1 MTVIGNNSAN
11 NTNPLAN
18 ISVTGAKGTDGSTGV
33 TSFLDI
39 ISMLSSSAQA
49 LDLSSNTDLLVTQ
62 TEPEVEPSTLALLQK
77 FLDQEQISVPLH
89 SEIFSEDISTD
100 AASKF
105 IDFLNKQIE
114 SKEIKAGSLQGVT
127 DADVSVNQNVLI
139 NAALKEL
146 KTAFPGRGE
155 DLKGDNILKSNSA
168 IIENPATNF
177 LAEKLPEVSN
187 RVINTS
193 IMDDPQPTVVS
204 IDLSP
209 IIKDLPAVYDDI
221 EITKIFVNPNDLV
234 ESSDNEGT
242 NSVNGAIVK
251 LEALIKPNSAE
262 VSLKTDKHEPITK
275 VIDFEE
281 SDAKESKTINLEI
294 DKLKNT
300 TLLFNLRMENLHSG
314 SNFPQKLNLRF
325 SEPKPPS
332 TNLTLNISE
341 NENAEFI
348 NDVHLRDF
356 MHAAVVGNSSE
367 SEGEKSKLD
376 SGSTIQIFMPKDK
389 KELISRQSLNFVS
402 AADLSEDFAEKLIS
416 RLNSLVSG
424 EFDNRQM
431 LNNLRSEISKN
442 EAIINLDDNLRL
454 PISDLLTAFKR
465 KTKNRLMVST
475 ADVVSYRD
483 ALNSN
488 EKPGYDFQ
496 WVSAIANK
504 DIFSDEKIVGVNQG
518 IRANSSRI
526 ETSEAKLG
534 SNNVTEQARFQAQ
547 GNPADATAK
556 QNMPN
561 IGQNAALNSLNL
573 YEAQFSSRLGM
584 LLADQIAKGSE
595 NFELQLEPES
605 FGKVRV
611 NVSLESSNVEVK
623 MVAENSAAVMALRGS
638 ESVLQFIAEQNG
650 LKLSEYSVDMQN
662 NQNGDNTNRK
672 DGSDR
677 NKNEVNEVLKET
689 DDENTITVSEN
700 GYNLNLLA

>member
-62 TEPEVEPSTLALLQK
+62 TEPGVEPSTLALLQK

-89 SEIFSEDISTD
+89 SEILSEDISTD
-100 AASKF
+100 AAAKF

-193 IMDDPQPTVVS
+193 IMDDPQPKVVS

-431 LNNLRSEISKN
+431 LNNLRSEISKMRQLSIWM
-442 EAIINLDDNLRL
+442 IICDYQFQ
-454 PISDLLTAFKR
+454 IS
-465 KTKNRLMVST
+465 
-475 ADVVSYRD
+475 
-483 ALNSN
+483 
-488 EKPGYDFQ
+488 
-496 WVSAIANK
+496 
-504 DIFSDEKIVGVNQG
+504 
-518 IRANSSRI
+518 
-526 ETSEAKLG
+526 
-534 SNNVTEQARFQAQ
+534 
-547 GNPADATAK
+547 
-556 QNMPN
+556 
-561 IGQNAALNSLNL
+561 
-573 YEAQFSSRLGM
+573 
-584 LLADQIAKGSE
+584 
-595 NFELQLEPES
+595 
-605 FGKVRV
+605 
-611 NVSLESSNVEVK
+611 
-623 MVAENSAAVMALRGS
+623 
-638 ESVLQFIAEQNG
+638 
-650 LKLSEYSVDMQN
+650 
-662 NQNGDNTNRK
+662 
-672 DGSDR
+672 
-677 NKNEVNEVLKET
+677 
-689 DDENTITVSEN
+689 
-700 GYNLNLLA
+700 